1 VVKTSA
7 RPDDPGLVLTPRQIH
22 ERLSRYVIGQDRAKR
37 ALSVAAYNHQKR
49 IALRR
54 TRRGAPPVRKSN
66 VLLVGPT
73 GSGKTHLARTLAEI
87 LNVPFHVADAT
98 EFTEAGYYGK
108 DVEVMVSELLGRAAH
123 SVDDA
128 QRGIIFV
135 DEVDKIARRSHGP
148 RTGGGAR
155 DIGGEGVQQAL
166 LKLLEGRE
174 VQVPVGGGQHW
185 PRQETVTVDTTDI
198 LFVCAGTFSDLHAY
212 AAEGRG
218 LGFGARDAAR
228 SARRAL
234 RTKDLLD
241 YGMLAEF
248 LGRLPVVVQLEELS
262 QDELL
267 EVLTGPP
274 DAVVREVKEL
284 LAADGVELAFSD
296 GALRDIVRASVERS
310 AGARGLRAVVEAVMA
325 DLLFEA
331 PERRGKRVTVDA
343 SFVRRRLERLD
354 PQALGE

>member
-1 VVKTSA
+1 VKSSP

-22 ERLSRYVIGQDRAKR
+22 ERLSRFVIGQDRAKR
-37 ALSVAAYNHQKR
+37 ALSVAAYNHMKR
-49 IALRR
+49 LAMRR
-54 TRRGAPPVRKSN
+54 TRRGAVPLRKSN

-73 GSGKTHLARTLAEI
+73 GSGKTHLARALAGI
-87 LNVPFHVADAT
+87 LSVPFHVADAT

-108 DVEVMVSELLGRAAH
+108 DVEVMISDLLARADHA
-123 SVDDA
+123 VEEA
-128 QRGIIFV
+128 QRGIVFV

-174 VQVPVGGGQHW
+174 VQVPVGQGQHW
-185 PRQETVTVDTTDI
+185 PRQETVSVDTTDV

-218 LGFGARDAAR
+218 LGFGARDAPR
-228 SARRAL
+228 TRRAL

-262 QDELL
+262 GEELL

-274 DAVVREVKEL
+274 DAVVRELKEL
-284 LAADGVELAFSD
+284 LSADGVELSFTE
-296 GALRDIVRASVERS
+296 GALREIVRASVERA
-310 AGARGLRAVVEAVMA
+310 AGARGLRAVVELVSA

-331 PERRGKRVTVDA
+331 PERRGKRITIDA
-343 SFVRRRLERLD
+343 AFVRRRLERLD
-354 PQALGE
+354 PQALQE

>member
-1 VVKTSA
+1 VKSSP
-7 RPDDPGLVLTPRQIH
+7 RSEDPALVLTPRQIH
-22 ERLSRYVIGQDRAKR
+22 ERLSRWVIGQDRAKR

-49 IALRR
+49 LSLRR
-54 TRRGAPPVRKSN
+54 SRRGAPALRKSN

-73 GSGKTHLARTLAEI
+73 GSGKTHLARTLAET
-87 LNVPFHVADAT
+87 LSVPFHVADAT

-108 DVEVMVSELLGRAAH
+108 DVEVMISDLLASADH
-123 SVDDA
+123 SVDEA
-128 QRGIIFV
+128 QRGIVFI
-135 DEVDKIARRSHGP
+135 DEVDKIARRTHGP

-174 VQVPVGGGQHW
+174 VQVPVGSGSHW

-218 LGFGARDAAR
+218 LGFGARDAVR
-228 SARRAL
+228 TRRPL

-248 LGRLPVVVQLEELS
+248 LGRLPVVVQLEELT

-296 GALRDIVRASVERS
+296 GALRDIVRASADRG

-354 PQALGE
+354 PMALGE